1 MTQEAEGYKER
12 IILEAQGEVARF
24 EQLLPEYQAAKE
36 VTRQRLYIDM
46 MEEVLGSSSKV
57 LVDVKGGNNM
67 MYLPLDKIM
76 QRSGQQ
82 GAMTLPNANDLN
94 QLRQTLGQQSR
105 NNSTVNSTR
114 DRFSNDRYNNNGR

>member
-105 NNSTVNSTR
+105 NNSTVNSAR
-114 DRFSNDRYNNNGR
+114 DRFSNDRYNNSGR

>member
-105 NNSTVNSTR
+105 NNSTVNSAR

>member
-24 EQLLPEYQAAKE
+24 EQLLPEYKVAKE

-82 GAMTLPNANDLN
+82 GTMTLPNANDLN
-94 QLRQTLGQQSR
+94 QLRQTLGQQSS

-114 DRFSNDRYNNNGR
+114 DRFSNDRYNNSGR